1 MDARIITW
9 VFFTIFST
17 PSSATL
23 MQFYASHFN
32 VEANKNYE
40 DLSLTVDGISV
51 SISAYTIN
59 NDGNGTILD
68 LTKVTGQNLGV
79 YVDDKATDGYIGV
92 KSNNKST
99 NLNGVDDASEPDE
112 GLLFVFD
119 QPVFLDFIDFD
130 FFTSSKNDSFNL
142 TVDDVNQLFDINA
155 DQLASNV
162 QSVSGDFGEYT
173 FTGISGTRFLIWGD
187 EEKDNFRI
195 DRIEVTAAPSIVAA
209 ATPATVPEPSILL
222 LMGSGLIGLILF
234 RDEKLKVKS
243 ST

>member
-32 VEANKNYE
+32 VEADKNYQ

-59 NDGNGTILD
+59 NDGNGTIFELD
-68 LTKVTGQNLGV
+68 RVSGDELGV
-79 YVDDKATDGYIGV
+79 YVADGYIGV
-92 KSNNKST
+92 KSSGGDGPNIDS
-99 NLNGVDDASEPDE
+99 GSIASDPDE
-112 GLLFVFD
+112 GLLFEFD
-119 QPVFLDFIDFD
+119 QIVSFDFIDFD
-130 FFTSSKNDSFNL
+130 SFTKGAQDAFNL
-142 TVDDVNQLFDINA
+142 TVDGVNQLLDINA

-162 QSVSGDFGEYT
+162 QSVSGNFDEYT
-173 FTGISGTRFLIWGD
+173 FTDITGTRFLIWGD
-187 EEKDNFRI
+187 EGKDDFRI
-195 DRIEVTAAPSIVAA
+195 DRIEVTAAPSIVAV

-234 RDEKLKVKS
+234 RDEKPNVKS